1 MEQDW
6 ANLNYYQE
14 ANEDIRQNENWP
26 TVIFMGNSI
35 TEGWMDQH
43 PEFFLENN
51 YLSRGIGGQ
60 TTPQMLLRFMQ
71 DVVDLR
77 PETVVILAGTNDI
90 AENTGPATLKSISNN
105 IRAMVQ
111 LADKNDIN
119 VILCSVLPV
128 SKYPWNPGLKP
139 VEKIG
144 ELNTWL
150 KEFAEENA
158 HIYADLFSPM
168 ANEDN
173 GMKEEYSA
181 DGVHPNLKAY
191 KKMET
196 LIQSYIEKSLD
207 E

>member
-14 ANEDIRQNENWP
+14 ANEDIRQNESWP

-90 AENTGPATLKSISNN
+90 AENTGPSSLKSISNN

-111 LADKNDIN
+111 LAEKNNIN
-119 VILCSVLPV
+119 VVLCSVLPV
-128 SKYPWNPGLKP
+128 SEYPWNPGLKP

-150 KEFAEENA
+150 KEFAVENA
-158 HIYADLFSPM
+158 HIYADLYSPM
-168 ANEDN
+168 ANKDY

-196 LIQSYIEKSLD
+196 LIQPYIEKSLD